1 VDLAAHIRNYYFK
14 NFAKL
19 SAPRQFHFASRLA
32 AWEGSADARKKL
44 TPLQSYLLPGSPK
57 HTFAQLLKKP
67 VGPIYEGA
75 KRMPFF
81 ERYPMLHG
89 INIALFRIKH
99 LKDIYGIDLRHV
111 LWELVSRDDLKKLN
125 QALRTDVKATGWL
138 SSFWVN
144 HLYLSELLFG
154 EEFSLD
160 PELLIAASERY
171 DINDVVQLNLNIYF
185 LTHCIIADSNF
196 YLRSPP
202 AHRMPIYIE
211 MLNILDR
218 LIEHGGAKLDA
229 QLEYL
234 VTSRICGRTSPF
246 ENIVYKQ
253 LPSLLNSDGYLTE
266 PTGQFSD
273 KSSNSLD
280 ASEHRNVLYIMS
292 TTEFS
297 PHKNRVK
304 PFVLSD

>member
-1 VDLAAHIRNYYFK
+1 MDLAAHIRNYYYK
-14 NFAKL
+14 NFDKL
-19 SAPRQFHFASRLA
+19 SAARQFHFASRLA
-32 AWEGSADARKKL
+32 AWEDSAEARDKL
-44 TPLQSYLLPGSPK
+44 IPLQSYLLPGSPK
-57 HTFAQLLKKP
+57 HTLSQLLKKP

-75 KRMPFF
+75 KRILFF

-89 INIALFRIKH
+89 INTALFRIKH

-111 LWELVSRDDLKKLN
+111 LWELISRDDLKKLN
-125 QALRTDVKATGWL
+125 QALRTDVEAMVWL

-160 PELLIAASERY
+160 PKLHIAASERY

-196 YLRSPP
+196 YLRLPP
-202 AHRMPIYIE
+202 THRLPIYIE

-218 LIEHGGAKLDA
+218 LIEHRGAKLDA

-234 VTSRICGRTSPF
+234 VTNRICGRTPAHQ
-246 ENIVYKQ
+246 NRVYRQ
-253 LPSLLNSDGYLTE
+253 LPSLLSSDGYLTE
-266 PTGQFSD
+266 PAGQFSD
-273 KSSNSLD
+273 KSPNSLD

-297 PHKNRVK
+297 PQKNRFK
-304 PFVLSD
+304 PFLLSD